1 MRVVFLGTDR
11 FGVPTLDRLITSSG
25 HELVGVVTGPDKP
38 SGRGRKLTPT
48 PVRQHVLD
56 HTPDVPV
63 LTPRKLKDPAF
74 HEQFRALEPDAAVV
88 VAFRILPPQIF
99 DAPKHGT
106 LNVHPSLLPKYRGP
120 APLNWA
126 LINGDNET
134 GVSVIRITQKV
145 DAGGVLLQE
154 RYPLDPNETA
164 GDLAIRLAPVGG
176 EMILRA
182 LQGLE
187 LGELSPLP
195 QDESLVSKAPKLE
208 KEDGRLDWTRPAI
221 ELHNRAR
228 GVTPWPGAFTTLH
241 GKQLKLFAT
250 RPLDGGS
257 GDPGTILEADGRAGW
272 LVIGCGSGAL
282 QIREVQLQGKKRMS
296 VSDFLRGY
304 QVTIGER
311 VGDDQ

>member
-11 FGVPTLDRLITSSG
+11 FGVPTLDRLMTSPE

-48 PVRQHVLD
+48 PVHQHVLD

-63 LTPRKLKDPAF
+63 FTPRKLKDPAF
-74 HEQFRALEPDAAVV
+74 HEQFRVFDADAAVV

-99 DAPKHGT
+99 DAPTHGT

-126 LINGDNET
+126 LINGDTET

-154 RYPLDPNETA
+154 RYPLDPHETA

-208 KEDGRLDWTRPAI
+208 KEDGRLDWTLPAV

-228 GVTPWPGAFTTLH
+228 GVTPWPGAFTTLR

-257 GDPGTILEADGRAGW
+257 GDPGTILEADGRSGW
-272 LVIGCGSGAL
+272 LVIACGNGAL

-304 QVTIGER
+304 QIKPGER